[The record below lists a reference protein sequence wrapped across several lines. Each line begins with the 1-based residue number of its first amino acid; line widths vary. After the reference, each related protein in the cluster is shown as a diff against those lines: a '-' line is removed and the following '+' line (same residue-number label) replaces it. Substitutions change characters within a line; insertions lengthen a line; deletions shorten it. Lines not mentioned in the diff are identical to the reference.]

1 MHSLKRMIQ
10 RIQSIYLVLII
21 ALNAVASFFYHQL
34 DQLANIVTS
43 ISFEYLILFCT
54 ILLLA
59 FWALFSYKNRSLQSK
74 LGIGILFLNS
84 VVLGF
89 LVYTLLILPGEINF
103 SQKGIWVI
111 VPFISIVLIVLAL
124 KGIKRYDNLVKSANR
139 FR

>member
-1 MHSLKRMIQ
+1 MIQ

-124 KGIKRYDNLVKSANR
+124 KGIKRDDNLVKSANR